1 MKKIKIL
8 TTSVLSIAVIAG
20 MGVGLTSCVTDG
32 ESTTSGGDST
42 TSSTVEVNNIVIA
55 RETPTYVAVG
65 ETIDYAEYISTTPEG
80 APITITS
87 DSENITID
95 GTKVTGVGL
104 GDYTIMIHAG
114 SKQRGWPGKVVST
127 EKAYVID
134 YLSTLGNNYSGYMY
148 GYDPSDLSRPYVFSD
163 VLHNENYSV
172 DYRYNTAKAD
182 IVVKMGDEATP
193 KTYSGTYEGYT
204 QDAKTGVVDGTTGTV
219 TLNPGITSNYDFTLY
234 GTKITAKEAD
244 FEDVVDEEGNPVGI
258 SVSEELV
265 DSVYTAQ
272 GINYA
277 YWQSAFSQLLGQKL
291 EAVYQVIPLLNADF
305 PEDQVPTKD
314 DYVGVSFATLLP
326 IFEGNQ
332 YGVAVQLQLTD
343 KGTSNIEVI
352 DKVVEDQIEP
362 TPLKFD
368 AFDTKMAG
376 LLEGKNYTIEGHL
389 NIGYYNKTTW
399 VDADATGLAGIKE
412 QWGIAP
418 AKTIAY
424 VNGENYLAYSGLTGE
439 VSYEYYHKDG
449 EVLYG
454 QAGKYNHDTKAYTVT
469 NADTQLGI
477 DSIWLPGIQIDGY
490 MAPITVADFTPEA
503 LKAISYQS
511 VEGENASATSPGDQG
526 HLTLLTMALIPSI
539 GYGTSAMF
547 STLYSTANAQMKF
560 YDFFNNTTVKV
571 TADTIELETSI
582 SGLGYD
588 SKGEL
593 LDAYMGIKI
602 SAIGSTTVPT
612 VTTGTAAEVG
622 E

>member
-8 TTSVLSIAVIAG
+8 TASVLSIAVIAG
-20 MGVGLTSCVTDG
+20 MGVGLTSCATDG
-32 ESTTSGGDST
+32 ESTTT
-42 TSSTVEVNNIVIA
+42 TSSTVEVDKITIA
-55 RETPTYVAVG
+55 GDTPTYVGVG
-65 ETIDYAEYISTTPEG
+65 ETIDYADYISTTPEG

-104 GDYTIMIHAG
+104 GNYTIMIHAG
-114 SKQRGWPGKVVST
+114 DKQRGWPGKVVSAD
-127 EKAYVID
+127 KAYVID
-134 YLSTLGNNYSGYMY
+134 YLSTLGNNYSGFIY
-148 GYDPSDLSRPYVFSD
+148 GYDPENLTDRLSIFKD

-204 QDAKTGVVDGTTGTV
+204 QDSETGVVDGTTGTV
-219 TLNPGITSNYDFTLY
+219 TLNPGITSNYDFTLF

-291 EAVYQVIPLLNADF
+291 EAVYQVIPLISADF

-343 KGTSNIEVI
+343 KGTSHIEVI

-399 VDADATGLAGIKE
+399 VDADAAGLAGIKE
-412 QWGIAP
+412 QWGIEP

-424 VNGENYLAYSGLTGE
+424 VNGENYLGYSGLTGE

-469 NADTQLGI
+469 NADKQLAI
-477 DSIWLPGIQIDGY
+477 DSIWLPGIQSNGY
-490 MAPITVADFTPEA
+490 MAPFTVADFTPEA

-526 HLTLLTMALIPSI
+526 NLTLLTMALIPSI

-560 YDFFNNTTVKV
+560 YDFFNNTTIKV

-582 SGLGYD
+582 SDLGYD
-588 SKGEL
+588 SQGEL